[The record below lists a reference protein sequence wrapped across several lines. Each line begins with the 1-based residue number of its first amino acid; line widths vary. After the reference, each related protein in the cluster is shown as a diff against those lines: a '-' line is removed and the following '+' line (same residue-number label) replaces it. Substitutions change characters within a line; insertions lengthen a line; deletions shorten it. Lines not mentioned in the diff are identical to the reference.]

1 MPKLTTTIPVPEL
14 FDLHLTAGHQTYYR
28 GVAGADVYRDG
39 VYFRALRRDE
49 RVVAASVRSV
59 NGADPAVLE
68 IGVTGEDVTQADLD
82 YATQAMARLLGL
94 DIDLSA
100 FYALL
105 ERDPVL
111 SGAVGS
117 LHGLRPPGS
126 ESVFEA
132 LVMAIIAQQISSV
145 VARVIREALVGTYGT
160 PISVDGE
167 TLYAFPTPK
176 ALLEAGTDGLR
187 AVKLSAR
194 KAEYIQ
200 DVALRVAD
208 GSLDE
213 ARLGGMSDQ
222 EVVDELVKV
231 RGIGV
236 WTAQWVLLRALSR
249 TDAFPAGDLALK
261 RVVSDLYFDGSPLDE
276 QALTDF
282 AAERW
287 SPHRGLATTYLF
299 AHIRQQ
305 RLAQEQ
311 ARGAAKASVEA
322 AL

>member
-1 MPKLTTTIPVPEL
+1 MQTLITTIPAPEL
-14 FDLHLTAGHQTYYR
+14 FDLHLTAGHQTHYR
-28 GVAGADVYRDG
+28 GVAGADVYRDA
-39 VYFRALRRDE
+39 VYSRALRRGN
-49 RVVAASVRSV
+49 RVVIATVQSID
-59 NGADPAVLE
+59 GADPATLE
-68 IGVTGEDVTQADLD
+68 IGVMGEDVTQDDMA
-82 YATQAMARLLGL
+82 YATQVMARLLGM
-94 DIDLSA
+94 DIDLSG
-100 FYALL
+100 FYSLL

-111 SGAVGS
+111 SSAVGS
-117 LHGLRPPGS
+117 LYGLRPPGS

-132 LVMAIIAQQISSV
+132 LVIAIIGQQISSV

-160 PISVDGE
+160 PVNVDGE

-194 KAEYIQ
+194 KAEYIL

-213 ARLGGMSDQ
+213 VRLSAMSDDD
-222 EVVDELVKV
+222 VVSELVKV

-236 WTAQWVLLRALSR
+236 WTAQWVLLRALGR

-261 RVVSDLYFDGSPLDE
+261 RVVSDLYFEGAPLSE

-282 AAERW
+282 AMERW

-299 AHIRQQ
+299 AYIRQQ
-305 RLAQEQ
+305 RLAREQ
-311 ARGAAKASVEA
+311 GASKAIGDA

>member
-1 MPKLTTTIPVPEL
+1 MQTLTISIPAPEL
-14 FDLHLTAGHQTYYR
+14 FDLHRTAGHQTYYR
-28 GVAGADVYRDG
+28 GVAGADVYCDG
-39 VYFRALRRDE
+39 VYSRALRRDD
-49 RVVAASVRSV
+49 RVVVASVRSV
-59 NGADPAVLE
+59 AGVDPATLE
-68 IGVTGEDVTQADLD
+68 IGVTGESVTQVDLD
-82 YATQAMARLLGL
+82 YAVQTMTRLLGL

-105 ERDPVL
+105 ERDSAL

-145 VARVIREALVGTYGT
+145 VARVIREALVGQYGT
-160 PISVDGE
+160 PISVDGK
-167 TLYAFPTPK
+167 TLYAFPTPR
-176 ALLEAGTDGLR
+176 ALLVAGTDGLR
-187 AVKLSAR
+187 AVKLSVR

-213 ARLGGMSDQ
+213 VRLRTMSDD
-222 EVVDELVKV
+222 EVVEELVKV

-261 RVVSDLYFDGSPLDE
+261 RVVSELYFDGSPLDE
-276 QALTDF
+276 QTLTDF
-282 AAERW
+282 AMERW

-299 AHIRQQ
+299 AYIRQQ

-311 ARGAAKASVEA
+311 ARAASKETGEA
-322 AL
+322 TL